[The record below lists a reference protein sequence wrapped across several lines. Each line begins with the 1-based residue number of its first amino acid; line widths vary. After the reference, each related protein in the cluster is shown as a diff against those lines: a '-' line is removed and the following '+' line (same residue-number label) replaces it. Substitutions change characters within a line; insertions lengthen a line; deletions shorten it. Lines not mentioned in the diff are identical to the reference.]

1 MLILGIVCSV
11 IGFGVLIYVLMP
23 ESSSSPASL
32 QLKRSGTQGTLKK
45 ESNVKSP
52 QTGAKSGKIFGTR
65 KKTRISLKERLFR
78 AGIVSDGELKKF
90 YLIKA
95 FSPVVGFLI
104 GFGIPALFFSSGA
117 GVGLGVVLAAMGF
130 VYPSFYLRK
139 REKMQQEEISYY
151 LPITIE
157 QIAIGVSSGLDL
169 GPCIQFL
176 IDLADERKSHNAVSQ
191 LLKLAVQMSRQGV
204 PFDEALLELG
214 KASGNADLK
223 HCFLALGQVYK
234 HGGEV
239 SKQLMEIAASVTAQ
253 RQIKIDEKI
262 KKIPLKA
269 VLVVGVILFAF
280 ILMILVGVG
289 VSLFNQLRQFN
300 SDAASIQENFN

>member
-1 MLILGIVCSV
+1 MLILGIVCAAV
-11 IGFGVLIYVLMP
+11 GFGVLIYVLMP
-23 ESSSSPASL
+23 ESSSSSSSL
-32 QLKRSGTQGTLKK
+32 QLKRTTQATFKK
-45 ESNVKSP
+45 ESDVKSP
-52 QTGAKSGKIFGTR
+52 QTGAKSAKIFGTR
-65 KKTRISLKERLFR
+65 KKTRVSLKERLFR

-104 GFGIPALFFSSGA
+104 GFGIPALFQSSGA
-117 GVGLGVVLAAMGF
+117 GVGLGVVLAALGF
-130 VYPSFYLRK
+130 IYPSFYLRK
-139 REKMQQEEISYY
+139 REKLQQEEISYY

-289 VSLFNQLRQFN
+289 MSLFNQLRQFN
-300 SDAASIQENFN
+300 NDATTIQENFN